1 MTSLRVQPGDWQ
13 YVTGQG
19 ILFLFLIYPSET
31 RKSSCSIHKS
41 VLLLGC
47 HLSLPTAWYTGSLGL
62 KDNLS
67 VSKLEHP
74 LLTEPAVLQFH
85 INMPKEIP
93 WINPF
98 YFKIQKDQDQL
109 FYF

>member
-13 YVTGQG
+13 YFTGQG
-19 ILFLFLIYPSET
+19 ILFLLFLIYPSEA
-31 RKSSCSIHKS
+31 RKSACNIHQS
-41 VLLLGC
+41 VPSLFC
-47 HLSLPTAWYTGSLGL
+47 HLSLPTAGYTGSLCL
-62 KDNLS
+62 NDNLS
-67 VSKLEHP
+67 LSKLEHP

-98 YFKIQKDQDQL
+98 YFKIQKDQEIL
-109 FYF
+109 